1 MPQQVTFATIT
12 TVLNISM
19 LTIGYGGKVIASDLT
34 AVLPTGT
41 LTALVG
47 SNGCGKS
54 TLLRTL
60 AGLQPSLGGEIRPAP
75 AADKVAIVL
84 TERIEVPS
92 LTVQDVVAFGRIPHT
107 GFTGRLTPKDHAAI
121 DRAITLCAVEHLRQR
136 PLIQLSDGERQRA
149 MIARAIAQDT
159 PLILL
164 DEPTAFLDFPGKVE
178 TLRLLARIAHDEG
191 KTILLSTH
199 DLEIA
204 FQLADRLWLMADG
217 HLTEGAPAE
226 LAASGQI
233 AALFPHVEF
242 ESATMRF
249 RL

>member
-1 MPQQVTFATIT
+1 
-12 TVLNISM
+12 M

-60 AGLQPSLGGEIRPAP
+60 AGLQPCLGGEITPAP
-75 AADKVAIVL
+75 SATAVSVVL
-84 TERIEVPS
+84 TERIAAPA
-92 LTVQDVVAFGRIPHT
+92 LTVDDVVTLGRIPHT
-107 GFTGRLTPKDHAAI
+107 GLSGRLTAEDRNAT
-121 DRAITLCAVEHLRQR
+121 DRAIALCGIEHLRRRQ
-136 PLIQLSDGERQRA
+136 LSQLSDGERQRA

-164 DEPTAFLDFPGKVE
+164 DEPTAFLDFPAKVE
-178 TLRLLARIAHDEG
+178 TLRLLARLAHEEG

>member
-1 MPQQVTFATIT
+1 
-12 TVLNISM
+12 M
-19 LTIGYGGKVIASDLT
+19 LSIGYGGKVIASDLT

-60 AGLQPSLGGEIRPAP
+60 AGLQQSLGGEISPAP
-75 AADKVAIVL
+75 SATTVSVVL
-84 TERIEVPS
+84 TDRIVAPA
-92 LTVQDVVAFGRIPHT
+92 LTVNDLVILGRIPHT
-107 GFTGRLTPKDHAAI
+107 GLSGRLTPKDREAVE
-121 DRAITLCAVEHLRQR
+121 RAITLCGIEHLRRRQ
-136 PLIQLSDGERQRA
+136 LSQLSDGERQRA

-164 DEPTAFLDFPGKVE
+164 DEPTAFLDFPAKVE
-178 TLRLLARIAHDEG
+178 TLRLLSRLAHEEG

-199 DLEIA
+199 DLEIT
-204 FQLADRLWLMADG
+204 FQLADRLWLMAEG
-217 HLTEGAPAE
+217 HLSEGTPQE
-226 LAASGQI
+226 LAANGRI

-242 ESATMRF
+242 ESTTMRYIVNSEKL
-249 RL
+249 RVNS

>member
-1 MPQQVTFATIT
+1 MG
-12 TVLNISM
+12 ISM

-60 AGLQPSLGGEIRPAP
+60 AGLQPGLGGEISPSPSAE
-75 AADKVAIVL
+75 AVAIVL
-84 TERIEVPS
+84 TDRIDAPA
-92 LTVQDVVAFGRIPHT
+92 LTVDDVVALGRIPHT
-107 GFTGRLTPKDHAAI
+107 GLTGRLTPKDHEAVGQAI
-121 DRAITLCAVEHLRQR
+121 ALCGIEHLRQR
-136 PLIQLSDGERQRA
+136 PLSQLSDGERQRA

-178 TLRLLARIAHDEG
+178 TLRLLARLAHDEG

-217 HLTEGAPAE
+217 HLTEGAPAQ
-226 LAASGQI
+226 LAANGQI